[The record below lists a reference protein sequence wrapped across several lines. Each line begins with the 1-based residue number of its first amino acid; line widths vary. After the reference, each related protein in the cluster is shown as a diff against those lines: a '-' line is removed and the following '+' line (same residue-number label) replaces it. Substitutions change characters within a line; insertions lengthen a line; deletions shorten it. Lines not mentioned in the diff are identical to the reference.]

1 MIESP
6 RLSIRKIDEAQVQQ
20 IAETIDDDTATTSY
34 LQSLPED
41 VLQDIFQDSQ
51 AILDFIQSL
60 TSLRN
65 SSDTRQYGA
74 WTHEGELVAYA
85 GLTSWSSETPEL
97 QLIVAKEYQNCG
109 YGTEFM
115 QYLIPWLFQH
125 KHIKFFVY
133 RLRKDNTFSER
144 IVQKLDGILQK
155 PHSRLEEMTI
165 KTYHI
170 PRH

>member
-1 MIESP
+1 MIKSP
-6 RLSIRKIDEAQVQQ
+6 RLNIRKIDEKQAQL
-20 IAETIDDDTATTSY
+20 ITETAIDENVTVSY

-41 VLQDIFQDSQ
+41 VIQDIFQDTQ
-51 AILDFIQSL
+51 AALNFIQSL
-60 TSLRN
+60 TSLRD
-65 SSDTRQYGA
+65 SKDMRHYGA
-74 WTHEGELVAYA
+74 WTQEGELVAYA

-97 QLIVAKEYQNCG
+97 QLIVAKDHQNCG

-133 RLRKDNTFSER
+133 RLRKDNTFSEK

>member
-1 MIESP
+1 MIKSP
-6 RLSIRKIDEAQVQQ
+6 RLNIRKIDEKQAQL
-20 IAETIDDDTATTSY
+20 ITETAIDENVTVSY

-41 VLQDIFQDSQ
+41 VIQDIFQDTQ
-51 AILDFIQSL
+51 AALNFIQSL
-60 TSLRN
+60 TSLRD
-65 SSDTRQYGA
+65 SKDMRHYGA
-74 WTHEGELVAYA
+74 WTQEGELVAYA

-97 QLIVAKEYQNCG
+97 QLMVAKDHQNCG

>member
-1 MIESP
+1 MIKSP
-6 RLSIRKIDEAQVQQ
+6 RLNIRKIDEKQAQL
-20 IAETIDDDTATTSY
+20 ITKTAIDENVTVSY

-41 VLQDIFQDSQ
+41 VIQDIFQDTQ
-51 AILDFIQSL
+51 AALNFIQSL
-60 TSLRN
+60 TSLRD
-65 SSDTRQYGA
+65 SKDMRHYGA
-74 WTHEGELVAYA
+74 WTQEGELVAYA

-97 QLIVAKEYQNCG
+97 QLIVAKDHQNCG

-133 RLRKDNTFSER
+133 RLRKDNTFSEK

-170 PRH
+170 PRY